1 MLSSLRPKLQIREW
15 LQAVYSGD
23 IFVNKLK
30 SESVSEALMLTHT
43 LLEKKMTTHSSIL
56 AWKVPWTEE
65 LGGLQ
70 FVESQKSQTGLSN

>member
-30 SESVSEALMLTHT
+30 TESVSEALMLTHT

>member
-1 MLSSLRPKLQIREW
+1 
-15 LQAVYSGD
+15 
-23 IFVNKLK
+23 
-30 SESVSEALMLTHT
+30 MLTHT

>member
-1 MLSSLRPKLQIREW
+1 LLSSLRPKLQIREW

-30 SESVSEALMLTHT
+30 TESVSEALMLTHT

>member
-30 SESVSEALMLTHT
+30 TESVSEALMLTHT

-56 AWKVPWTEE
+56 AGRIP
-65 LGGLQ
+65 
-70 FVESQKSQTGLSN
+70 

>member
-1 MLSSLRPKLQIREW
+1 MQIREW

-23 IFVNKLK
+23 IFLNKLRT
-30 SESVSEALMLTHT
+30 ESVSEALMLTHI
-43 LLEKKMTTHSSIL
+43 LEKEMTTHSSIL

-70 FVESQKSQTGLSN
+70 LMGSQKSQTRFSN

>member
-15 LQAVYSGD
+15 LQAVYSSD

-30 SESVSEALMLTHT
+30 TESVSEALMLTHT